1 MVGLRDPAIDDFDR
15 VIKRVFDL
23 VISTLTLLVAWPIM
37 LVIAVVIKLSSP
49 GPVLFVQ
56 ERVGENGQPFRIF
69 KFRSMVVDAE
79 QLAPMLTQEDDDTGV
94 LVHKVPD
101 DPRITRVGR
110 FIRRMSLDELPS
122 FSTCCAGK

>member
-15 VIKRVFDL
+15 VIKRAFDL
-23 VISTLTLLVAWPIM
+23 VISTFTLLVAWPIM
-37 LVIAVVIKLSSP
+37 LVIAVVIKLGSP

-79 QLAPMLTQEDDDTGV
+79 QLAPIVTQEDDTGV

-110 FIRRMSLDELPS
+110 FIRRISLDELPS
-122 FSTCCAGK
+122 FSTCCAGR